1 MIHKY
6 KYSISLAAILV
17 LIGFLVWII
26 IRPSTLEA
34 AKERLSNSESYGE
47 IKGVW
52 QEYKDDLSDNTEWK
66 QIIEKKISRT
76 NLNENQQ
83 LDLINWY
90 PDRQTYAEK
99 PQNKI
104 PSKGKMKSTAL
115 SAKPE
120 NEIASIS
127 EFNPNIS
134 SAELAKLYNKQ
145 GDEKCK
151 AFKNASAPH
160 LYHIANEYY
169 QYAATLTK
177 TNPKVCE

>member
-1 MIHKY
+1 MIYKY
-6 KYSISLAAILV
+6 KYSISLAAILI
-17 LIGFLVWII
+17 LSGFLIWII

-34 AKERLSNSESYGE
+34 AIEQLDNSESYGE

-52 QEYKDDLSDNTEWK
+52 QEYKDDLSDNMKWK
-66 QIIEKKISRT
+66 QVIEQKISRT
-76 NLNENQQ
+76 NLNRNQQ

-90 PDRQTYAEK
+90 PDKQTYAEE

-104 PSKGKMKSTAL
+104 PLKSKVKNSDL
-115 SAKPE
+115 SVKPV

-127 EFNPNIS
+127 ESNSNIS
-134 SAELAKLYNKQ
+134 TAELAELYNKQ